1 MKEAKKQKFKKLLLL
16 QKDWQEDS
24 NFRIISDEFWKE
36 IEFNAIPIFLE
47 RIKTTKDKYI
57 YSISIPLAPGH
68 YSKFGEINIPIELN
82 EEFLDIFQDDI
93 DKIQK
98 IEQILYIKSMRRIEK
113 LVKETNKDT
122 KND

>member
-36 IEFNAIPIFLE
+36 IEFDAIPILLE

-57 YSISIPLAPGH
+57 YSISIPSMPGC
-68 YSKFGEINIPIELN
+68 YIKFGEINIPIELN

-93 DKIQK
+93 ENIQK